1 MWATQHHSIF
11 LPFLLVYFAS
21 SLKCQNKCPLF
32 LAAIP
37 LLNFL
42 REIQDIFYG
51 LRGRKGEIKKLD
63 VCFSLSYTYVS
74 TEMGFLEWFKT
85 DLTISL

>member
-21 SLKCQNKCPLF
+21 PLKCQNKCPLF
-32 LAAIP
+32 LAAEFSQGNP
-37 LLNFL
+37 GYFL
-42 REIQDIFYG
+42 C

-63 VCFSLSYTYVS
+63 VRFSLSYTCVS